1 MEHKSFRTFLIF
13 FFGSLGGT
21 LYHGIFSCHPLCG
34 ASGGIYA
41 LIGAYI
47 IKIKHH
53 LRYKGILRRACNLSI
68 VIVMISLVIGDVTYT
83 AIQWSKCRTNVA
95 MWAHLGGLLV
105 GITLG
110 YLILDKYQESW
121 AIQYAAIH
129 NHGKRNDILV
139 KELKREIKC
148 CNCNNFKNFN
158 NFINFKAGEC
168 QNFEIQAEIFQWL

>member
-13 FFGSLGGT
+13 FFGSLGGSF
-21 LYHGIFSCHPLCG
+21 YHGIFSCHPLCG

-41 LIGAYI
+41 LIGACI

-53 LRYKGILRRACNLSI
+53 LRYKGILRRACNLGI
-68 VIVMISLVIGDVTYT
+68 VICMLSLVIGDVTIT
-83 AIQWSKCRTNVA
+83 AIHWSKCRTNVA
-95 MWAHLGGLLV
+95 LWAHLGGLLV

-121 AIQYAAIH
+121 AIQYAEI
-129 NHGKRNDILV
+129 NNDGERNDI

-148 CNCNNFKNFN
+148 CNCNNFET
-158 NFINFKAGEC
+158 GEC
-168 QNFEIQAEIFQWL
+168 HNCESTKNHRVTTKLNGMPLENH